1 MLSALKKIFSAE
13 AEPASQ
19 PVLTKEQLKFWRENG
34 YLILPGCL
42 SAAEQAEVLS
52 IVEDQWNNREG
63 NDHEVDCISGPLRGR
78 AYRMHEADPSI
89 KNEIYKLNNLFGRV
103 KAIRKIS
110 HTPFLKAAI
119 TQLLEGEPL
128 ICNSLNF
135 ERGSQQPFHYDT
147 WYMPPPVDDRMVAVN
162 MALEDVDDDN
172 GPFIYY
178 PGSNNIP
185 AYRFSNGKLNFID
198 AEAQGFN
205 DYIGPEIEKRQL
217 KPQHFKCKAGDV
229 FIWHAQLYHG
239 GSPIKD
245 MKRTRKSMVIH
256 YWRAQDLPP
265 ENVRRDEYGAYLG
278 HTLRGEIRF

>member
-119 TQLLEGEPL
+119 TFAVSPAASFASAGCFCWTVSLLN
-128 ICNSLNF
+128 NSMP
-135 ERGSQQPFHYDT
+135 RGPRSSQP
-147 WYMPPPVDDRMVAVN
+147 
-162 MALEDVDDDN
+162 
-172 GPFIYY
+172 
-178 PGSNNIP
+178 
-185 AYRFSNGKLNFID
+185 
-198 AEAQGFN
+198 
-205 DYIGPEIEKRQL
+205 
-217 KPQHFKCKAGDV
+217 
-229 FIWHAQLYHG
+229 
-239 GSPIKD
+239 
-245 MKRTRKSMVIH
+245 
-256 YWRAQDLPP
+256 
-265 ENVRRDEYGAYLG
+265 
-278 HTLRGEIRF
+278 